1 MIDVGPITA
10 VLVCLPEWCVSNA
23 TCAGFLCNG
32 CQLMPAAP
40 TQGVLIF
47 VLQLPLPVGVELELR
62 EAVLHYLFLCLIL
75 WQVVLQPLH
84 SLHVLPDCWTR

>member
-1 MIDVGPITA
+1 MIYVGPITM
-10 VLVCLPEWCVSNA
+10 VLVCLPEWCVTNA
-23 TCAGFLCNG
+23 TCAGFLCKG
-32 CQLMPAAP
+32 CQLMPAAS
-40 TQGVLIF
+40 TGGVLIL

-62 EAVLHYLFLCLIL
+62 KAVLHLFLCLTL